1 MLLQGKETPFEIEV
15 FKPTMDKIKRI
26 IKNYNVSSA
35 RIIST
40 M

>member
-1 MLLQGKETPFEIEV
+1 MARNNSFEIEA
-15 FKPTMDKIKRI
+15 FKPTMDKIKELS
-26 IKNYNVSSA
+26 KNYNVSSA